1 MAFQGRLTAPNN
13 GANNDKLMYPAI
25 HDGSSHKVKLNNKT
39 DEVVNILGKMDSQ
52 YGIQVDGANDRV
64 ILYCCDAQ
72 DKWPEVQYKY
82 DADTFWG
89 EWHDIA
95 LVYTG
100 TNMQL
105 YVDGKAGEATPG
117 RVMHQMDTRLYLN
130 LMHPVSLQSDTILKR
145 VQTTRQME
153 TVLNTPHWIR

>member
-1 MAFQGRLTAPNN
+1 MVLRT
-13 GANNDKLMYPAI
+13 
-25 HDGSSHKVKLNNKT
+25 KVKLKNKT

-72 DKWPEVQYKY
+72 GKWPEVQYKY

-95 LVYTG
+95 
-100 TNMQL
+100 
-105 YVDGKAGEATPG
+105 
-117 RVMHQMDTRLYLN
+117 HQMDTRLYLN

-153 TVLNTPHWIR
+153 TVLNTLHWIRLMVRLQISNFTKAPIIQKV